1 MLTVDSS
8 CCCPSCPTC
17 CPHWFHFVS
26 RKLLQPV
33 SSKISFPLLTSITH
47 PLSLSNYRHL
57 DSSTSTLLIGY
68 TWRDY
73 HSIGGKKNSSKWPT
87 STCPLLPL
95 SDPVSH
101 SISNTEH
108 RSWEEEYVAREE
120 ERIGEREGQWTDEP
134 FSRPPIRYEQG
145 PTYHC
150 HPQDCQAFQQ
160 EGCQDVCSPIDGFRF
175 FVLTNL

>member
-8 CCCPSCPTC
+8 CCCCPSCPTC

-108 RSWEEEYVAREE
+108 RSWEEECVAREE
-120 ERIGEREGQWTDEP
+120 ERMGEREGQWTDER
-134 FSRPPIRYEQG
+134 FLDLRYGMNKGRPTTVIPKTARPSNKKG
-145 PTYHC
+145 VKTYV
-150 HPQDCQAFQQ
+150 HP
-160 EGCQDVCSPIDGFRF
+160 
-175 FVLTNL
+175 